1 MISEN
6 RRARAHIDWPLI
18 AMIAM
23 LAIFGVYAVC
33 VATYAAG
40 GDPDAPLLNQIV
52 GSSYARNQS
61 IFLAVGA
68 VVLIVVMNFPYD
80 WIRRLTVLIYFAA
93 TGLVFLVWIFNRAE
107 GVKAWLDIFFGFTK
121 HFQKLKPGFH
131 KLIIFIAKTDCIA
144 SSVYCN
150 NDGFA
155 ILPAFL

>member
-33 VATYAAG
+33 VATFAAG

-68 VVLIVVMNFPYD
+68 VVAVV
-80 WIRRLTVLIYFAA
+80 A
-93 TGLVFLVWIFNRAE
+93 
-107 GVKAWLDIFFGFTK
+107 GVETLSAI
-121 HFQKLKPGFH
+121 
-131 KLIIFIAKTDCIA
+131 
-144 SSVYCN
+144 SSQPRSL
-150 NDGFA
+150 A
-155 ILPAFL
+155 LSI